1 MARVIT
7 PGCPRHI
14 TQRGNRR
21 QRTFFHDDDYQT
33 YIRLMA
39 EWHSRSKVKVWAYC
53 LMLNHIHLI
62 AVSQS
67 EEGLR
72 HAMVEEHRE
81 YIREINF

>member
-1 MARVIT
+1 M
-7 PGCPRHI
+7 
-14 TQRGNRR
+14 
-21 QRTFFHDDDYQT
+21 FDDYQT

-39 EWHSRSKVKVWAYC
+39 EWRSRSKVEVWAYC
-53 LMLNHIHLI
+53 LMRNHIHLI

-72 HAMVEEHRE
+72 RAMVEAHRQ